1 MAIIAPFKGLTY
13 NLEKLDNI
21 SNLTAPP
28 YDVISEEEQEGYYQA
43 DPYNVIRL
51 ILGKKKTGDTDWDN
65 RYTRSADIYKRWES
79 EEILVRADTPAMYVT
94 SLTYDLGDGHGPKLR
109 WGLIVLVRIED
120 DDSGVVLPHERTFSA
135 HRDDRLKL
143 MRACNAQLSQVFGL
157 YEDSDNSVFRPLK
170 KAIEAPPQISFDF
183 RDGTSHQMWVV
194 RERSILKKVA
204 EAMYDKAIIIADGH
218 HRYETS
224 RNFRNMM
231 RARYGSRPP
240 NRAFEFLMMYL
251 TNMNDVGMTI
261 LPSHRLIKRR
271 EPFQLNSFL
280 DSLKPWF
287 EVTPLPFPRSEPSA
301 QAMKLRRM
309 LEEKGHAT
317 SAIGFH
323 SHGDN
328 SCYLFSLKQGV
339 RDEMG
344 EDLHHSLKKLDVLVL
359 SRFIFQ
365 KCLGFSKEDLDNEE
379 IFQYK
384 SEMGEALSLVDSGD
398 FQMAFLLNPTKM
410 AHVKE
415 VTGNALIMPRK
426 STYFHPKVLTGLVF
440 NKIDPYEIIEV
451 PSRSASA

>member
-13 NLEKLDNI
+13 NLERLDDI
-21 SNLTAPP
+21 SNLIAPP

-65 RYTRSADIYKRWES
+65 RYTRSADVYKRWES
-79 EEILVRADTPAMYVT
+79 EEILVRTGTPAIYVT
-94 SLTYDLGDGHGPKLR
+94 SLTYDLGDDRGPKVR

-120 DDSGVVLPHERTFSA
+120 EDSGVILPHERTFSA

-157 YEDSDNSVFRPLK
+157 YEDSDNRVFAPLK
-170 KAIEAPPQISFDF
+170 KAIEAPPRISFPF
-183 RDGTSHQMWVV
+183 RDGTSHQLWAI
-194 RERSILKKVA
+194 RDRSILRKVA
-204 EAMYDKAIIIADGH
+204 DAMSEKSIIIADGH

-231 RARYGSRPP
+231 RARYGTRPP
-240 NRAFEFLMMYL
+240 NRAYEYVMMYL

-261 LPSHRLIKRR
+261 LPSHRLIKRC
-271 EPFQLNSFL
+271 EPFQLESFL
-280 DSLKPWF
+280 DNLKQWF
-287 EVTPLPFPRSEPSA
+287 EISALPSSKPDPLSQSLGL
-301 QAMKLRRM
+301 KRM
-309 LEEKGHAT
+309 LEEKGRST
-317 SAIGFH
+317 SAIGFYC
-323 SHGDN
+323 HGDPK
-328 SCYLFSLKQGV
+328 CYLFSLKEGV

-344 EDLHHSLKKLDVLVL
+344 EDLHAALKKLDVLVL

-365 KCLGFSKEDLDNEE
+365 KSLGFSKEDLDNEE
-379 IFQYK
+379 IFHYK
-384 SEMGEALSLVDSGD
+384 SDMVEALSLVDSGTY
-398 FQMAFLLNPTKM
+398 QMAFFLNPTKM
-410 AHVKE
+410 EHVKE

-426 STYFHPKVLTGLVF
+426 STYFYPKVLTGLVF

-451 PSRSASA
+451 P